1 MAPAADTV
9 AAARAHMLAAI
20 SRLPPQPV
28 GIGVAVG
35 RTLAETVSAV
45 RPQPP
50 FRSAA
55 MDGYAVRAADVTG
68 AAFTVMGEAAAGKP
82 YDGARLG
89 PREAVRI
96 FTGAPVPE
104 GADLVVPQERARHEG
119 EALWLEAAS
128 RPRSNIREA
137 GLDFRAGDVLVRA
150 GVRLNARHVAL
161 IAAAG
166 VASVMVTRRP
176 RIALLAT
183 GDEIVQPGACPAA
196 HQIFDSVSFAVAALI
211 GDWGGEALQLA
222 IRPDDQAAIAAAAA
236 QGLDGAELLVIIGG
250 ASVGDYDVVKGS
262 LGALALQIAVP
273 RIAIRPG
280 KPTWFGRAAGKPV
293 LGLPGNPAAALVCA
307 HLFLRPLLC
316 GLLGREPVDDRVM
329 ALLEGEIGAS
339 GPSESY
345 LRAVATPGEDARLR
359 VRPCADQDTSLV
371 SVFAS
376 ANALIRRPSGA
387 PAAADG
393 ALVEVLLL
401 DRP

>member
-20 SRLPPQPV
+20 SRLAPEPI
-28 GIGVAVG
+28 GIETAVG
-35 RTLAETVSAV
+35 RTLAEPVSAL

-68 AAFTVMGEAAAGKP
+68 AAFTVLGAAAAGKP
-82 YDGARLG
+82 YDGPRIG

-96 FTGAPVPE
+96 FTGAPVPD
-104 GADLVVPQERARHEG
+104 GADLVVPQERARREG
-119 EALWLEAAS
+119 NTLWLEAGA

-137 GLDFRAGDVLVRA
+137 GLDFGAGDVLVRA

-166 VASVMVTRRP
+166 AATVRVTRRP

-183 GDEIVQPGACPAA
+183 GDEIVRPGVSLAA
-196 HQIFDSVSFAVAALI
+196 HQIFDSVSFGVGALV
-211 GDWGGEALQLA
+211 GEWGGEALRLS
-222 IRPDDQAAIAAAAA
+222 IPPDDEAAIAALATR
-236 QGLDGAELLVIIGG
+236 GLKDADLLVLIGG
-250 ASVGDYDVVKGS
+250 ASVGDHDVVKRS
-262 LGALALQIAVP
+262 LGALGLEIGVP

-307 HLFLRPLLC
+307 HLFLQPLLAA
-316 GLLGREPVDDRVM
+316 LLGGEPREDHAT
-329 ALLEGEIGAS
+329 ALLEGEVAES
-339 GPSESY
+339 GPNECY
-345 LRAVATPGEDARLR
+345 LRALARAGEDTRLR

-387 PAAADG
+387 PGAADG

-401 DRP
+401 DRT